1 MLRYIFVIIL
11 MAVILKVA
19 ETNTYNSFAICFFSL
34 FSYVVY
40 ASCKIDNDKKKQ
52 L

>member
-1 MLRYIFVIIL
+1 
-11 MAVILKVA
+11 MAVILKIA
-19 ETNTYNSFAICFFSL
+19 ETNTYNSFAVCFFSL